1 MIRPGNT
8 GVPRKE
14 RIPTVRQD
22 RQVIEVVDDGMA
34 QVLRGKTGAER
45 LRIADGLF
53 SFARELIT
61 SSIRAAHPDWDDPR
75 IAAETARR
83 ISHGAV

>member
-1 MIRPGNT
+1 MIDGP
-8 GVPRKE
+8 
-14 RIPTVRQD
+14 D
-22 RQVIEVVDDGMA
+22 RSRRDAGRVEVLDDAMA
-34 QVLRGKTGAER
+34 QILRGKTGAER
-45 LRIADGLF
+45 LQIADKMF

-61 SSIRAAHPDWDDPR
+61 SSIRAAYPDWDDPR